1 MGKMRFNDMKTPT
14 IIGTLIFVIS
24 ILVVAIAAVQLEF
37 LDPDLAGQ
45 QYFELF
51 FIWIAGVV
59 GGIGLGY
66 GSRESFG
73 YSEDTNA
80 TIIGGIGLGAS
91 IIIAVWMIITG
102 TPPLQGIIL
111 AFVGAILAIIGLY
124 MTVVSTQESY

>member
-91 IIIAVWMIITG
+91 IIIAVWRLLGYI
-102 TPPLQGIIL
+102 
-111 AFVGAILAIIGLY
+111 
-124 MTVVSTQESY
+124 

>member
-1 MGKMRFNDMKTPT
+1 MKTPT
-14 IIGTLIFVIS
+14 LIGTIIFVIS
-24 ILVVAIAAVQLEF
+24 FLVVAIAAIR
-37 LDPDLAGQ
+37 LDVFVPAESGK

-51 FIWIAGVV
+51 FIWISGVV

-73 YSEDTNA
+73 YSENSNA

-91 IIIAVWMIITG
+91 LIIAVWMFIME
-102 TPPLQGIIL
+102 TPPLPGIIL

>member
-1 MGKMRFNDMKTPT
+1 MKTPT
-14 IIGTLIFVIS
+14 LIGTIIFVIS
-24 ILVVAIAAVQLEF
+24 FLVVAIAAIR
-37 LDPDLAGQ
+37 LDVFVPAEAGK

-51 FIWIAGVV
+51 FIWISGVV

-73 YSEDTNA
+73 YSENSNA

-91 IIIAVWMIITG
+91 LIIAVWMFIME
-102 TPPLQGIIL
+102 TPPLAGIIL

>member
-1 MGKMRFNDMKTPT
+1 MKTPT
-14 IIGTLIFVIS
+14 LIGTLIFVIS
-24 ILVVAIAAVQLEF
+24 FLVVAIAAVQLGV
-37 LDPDLAGQ
+37 LVPDLAGQ

-73 YSEDTNA
+73 YSENTNA
-80 TIIGGIGLGAS
+80 TIVGGIGLGAS
-91 IIIAVWMIITG
+91 IIIAVWMLITG
-102 TPPLQGIIL
+102 TPPLEGIIL
-111 AFVGAILAIIGLY
+111 AFVSAILAIIGLY